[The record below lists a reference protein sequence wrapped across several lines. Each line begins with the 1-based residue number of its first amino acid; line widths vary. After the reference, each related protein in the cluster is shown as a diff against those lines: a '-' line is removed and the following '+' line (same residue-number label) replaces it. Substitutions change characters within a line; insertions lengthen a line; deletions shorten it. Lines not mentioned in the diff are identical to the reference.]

1 MVRTQDGD
9 RDGATVAA
17 YDIARLAGV
26 GRAAVSNWR
35 RRYPDFPKPVGGSAA
50 SPLYALSEVR
60 EWLARH
66 GRRFQLAPG
75 DRVWQHV
82 RGTVPD
88 LQLGGLIADVC
99 AFLVFHRRA
108 PQRWRT
114 LSRRGDDALAAALPA
129 AVRRAVPELPGEFGP
144 LDPERVRVLRT
155 AADAAGEQDHR
166 EIVDLLHQRYV
177 EIHGRR
183 QPVTP
188 PPVAELMVD
197 LSAAGSGTVLDP
209 ACGVGAL
216 LLAAHDR
223 GAQTLLGQEVDPTAA
238 RLATARLLLHDAPVE
253 VAVGDSLAA
262 DASPDRL
269 VDAVVC
275 DPPYVERSWPYDELV
290 SDPRWEYGLPPRGE
304 PELAWVQHCLSHVRP
319 GGYAAVTMPSGA
331 AGRRA
336 GRRIRGNLLR
346 AGALRAVVSLPGTG
360 PGGAAPPDVWV
371 LRRPAPGDP
380 APSHVLLIDTAG
392 GSLADAAAAWRAFLA
407 DPEQPASATARAVRV
422 IDLLDDEVDVS
433 PARHLARPVAV
444 DSRGF
449 RTARAALR
457 DVVERLAASLPDL
470 DEADD
475 AGPPAAE
482 VTLGELVRAGAVT
495 LHQAPLRMT
504 VDNGETPVLTVR
516 DVRQGRPPSGRTTVD
531 AGTVL
536 LQPGDVVTPVV
547 AREPAVLVVTEPGA
561 ALGPQLHLLRPDP
574 QRLDPHFL
582 AGYLRVAQ
590 SLGGQRGSLAS
601 RSDVHRLTLPRLP
614 LSRQRRY
621 GEVFRQLA
629 EFEET
634 ARQAGALA
642 EALVRQGLAGLAV
655 GALRP
660 GQRARRRGGGAR

>member
-1 MVRTQDGD
+1 M
-9 RDGATVAA
+9 
-17 YDIARLAGV
+17 
-26 GRAAVSNWR
+26 
-35 RRYPDFPKPVGGSAA
+35 
-50 SPLYALSEVR
+50 
-60 EWLARH
+60 
-66 GRRFQLAPG
+66 
-75 DRVWQHV
+75 
-82 RGTVPD
+82 
-88 LQLGGLIADVC
+88 
-99 AFLVFHRRA
+99 
-108 PQRWRT
+108 
-114 LSRRGDDALAAALPA
+114 
-129 AVRRAVPELPGEFGP
+129 
-144 LDPERVRVLRT
+144 
-155 AADAAGEQDHR
+155 
-166 EIVDLLHQRYV
+166 
-177 EIHGRR
+177 
-183 QPVTP
+183 
-188 PPVAELMVD
+188 
-197 LSAAGSGTVLDP
+197 
-209 ACGVGAL
+209 
-216 LLAAHDR
+216 
-223 GAQTLLGQEVDPTAA
+223 
-238 RLATARLLLHDAPVE
+238 
-253 VAVGDSLAA
+253 
-262 DASPDRL
+262 
-269 VDAVVC
+269 
-275 DPPYVERSWPYDELV
+275 
-290 SDPRWEYGLPPRGE
+290 
-304 PELAWVQHCLSHVRP
+304 QHCLSHVRP